1 MELLLATGNA
11 GKAREIEQMLG
22 RDFDVRAVDPRVE
35 EAGKS
40 FAENATLKAIALSRQ
55 DRQPLVIADDSG
67 LEVDSLGGAPGIFSA
82 RYAGAGATD
91 QQNIDKLLRA
101 LADRKDRAARFC
113 CVIAVARAGELL
125 RTFEGTVE
133 GVVVDL
139 PRGSGG
145 FGYDPLF
152 QPNGFEQTF
161 GELPLELKHRISHRG
176 SAVRELRSWLLQT
189 QGFGGGGGS
198 APGGAPG

>member
-11 GKAREIEQMLG
+11 GKAREIEQMVG
-22 RDFDVRAVDPRVE
+22 REFGVRAVNPRVE
-35 EAGKS
+35 ETGKT
-40 FAENATLKAIALSRQ
+40 FAENAALKAIALSRQ
-55 DRQPLVIADDSG
+55 DRQAIVAADDSG
-67 LEVDSLGGAPGIFSA
+67 LEVDSLGGTPGIFSA

-101 LADRKDRAARFC
+101 LAGRKDRAARFR

-133 GVVVDL
+133 GVIVDL

-145 FGYDPLF
+145 FGYDPIF
-152 QPNGFEQTF
+152 QPTGFEQTF
-161 GELPLELKHRISHRG
+161 GELPADLKHQISHRG
-176 SAVRELRSWLLQT
+176 RAIRELRIWLLQT
-189 QGFGGGGGS
+189 QGRGGGGG